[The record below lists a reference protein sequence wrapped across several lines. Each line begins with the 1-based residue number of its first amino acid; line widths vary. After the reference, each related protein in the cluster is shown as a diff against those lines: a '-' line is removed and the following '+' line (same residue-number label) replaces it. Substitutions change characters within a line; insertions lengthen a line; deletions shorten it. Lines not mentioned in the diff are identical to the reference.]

1 MASASAG
8 CAAAASDCYGPS
20 GELAAQKFPWRVWAA
35 WRRLTLRWIGWLTCC
50 PAALDATLNL
60 WFPPRHWSRT
70 KSVCALK
77 SIRHESE
84 TASCQVTEDRD
95 LRIQARTRDVRRHM
109 VAAAAGIFYPAAT
122 YLFVVGA
129 QKRSGNISHGL
140 LVLANSE
147 ALFFG
152 KVTATA
158 VIPYRNRSGERLVV
172 WPGGNGRLL
181 AQSSHRS
188 VHARIRAYGSSHH
201 GFALR
206 V

>member
-1 MASASAG
+1 MPNRYCRASPRWTTPAI
-8 CAAAASDCYGPS
+8 
-20 GELAAQKFPWRVWAA
+20 
-35 WRRLTLRWIGWLTCC
+35 RRQ
-50 PAALDATLNL
+50 
-60 WFPPRHWSRT
+60 
-70 KSVCALK
+70 VCALR
-77 SIRHESE
+77 SIRHELE

-158 VIPYRNRSGERLVV
+158 VIPYRNRSGERRPL
-172 WPGGNGRLL
+172 PDRG
-181 AQSSHRS
+181 
-188 VHARIRAYGSSHH
+188 
-201 GFALR
+201 
-206 V
+206 